1 VTDTAQDL
9 YVEGLKLDGVKWD
22 IFSTTVTRDGT
33 TNCIATLTVP
43 EDYTLTGR
51 QDGTLIFW
59 AADAG

>member
-1 VTDTAQDL
+1 
-9 YVEGLKLDGVKWD
+9 VECLKLDDVKWD
-22 IFSTTVTRDGT
+22 VFSTTVMRDDT

-59 AADAG
+59 ATDAG